1 MHSNLV
7 KHKTIIAACHF
18 TGVHDVNRN
27 TVLLANDYSYI
38 KKWADSITALGLTG
52 ILFHNHFSEHTCN
65 LYQTANIIFIKTAY
79 NPTYNPNVFRYF
91 VYQDF
96 LNSNAQFIN
105 SIFVTDS
112 ADVEVINNPFI
123 QPLFINNPT
132 SIFCGDEPKKLNNKW
147 MQQHSNHLRS
157 KIDDYAV
164 YEAKFKNASLLNCGI
179 IGGSINVM
187 QNFLQNLCKIHQQ
200 HNADNTSKY
209 TGDMG
214 AFNYLVR
221 TKYNQNFLH
230 GEPINTTFKAYEND
244 RVDCWFRHK

>member
-1 MHSNLV
+1 M
-7 KHKTIIAACHF
+7 
-18 TGVHDVNRN
+18 
-27 TVLLANDYSYI
+27 
-38 KKWADSITALGLTG
+38 
-52 ILFHNHFSEHTCN
+52 
-65 LYQTANIIFIKTAY
+65 
-79 NPTYNPNVFRYF
+79 
-91 VYQDF
+91 
-96 LNSNAQFIN
+96 
-105 SIFVTDS
+105 
-112 ADVEVINNPFI
+112 
-123 QPLFINNPT
+123 QPLFMNNPT
-132 SIFCGDEPKKLNNKW
+132 SIFCGDEPKTLNNKW